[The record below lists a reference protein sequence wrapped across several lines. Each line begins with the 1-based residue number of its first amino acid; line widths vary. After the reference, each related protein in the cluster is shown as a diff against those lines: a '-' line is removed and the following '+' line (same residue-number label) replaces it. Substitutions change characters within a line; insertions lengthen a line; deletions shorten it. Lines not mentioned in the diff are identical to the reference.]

1 MRYTNKREMKIL
13 DVRNRN
19 KLIKCKK
26 KKNKKRKRE
35 CVKRVTNV
43 IKILIRNSISEES
56 KS

>member
-1 MRYTNKREMKIL
+1 MRYISKGEMKIL

-35 CVKRVTNV
+35 CVKSVTNV

>member
-26 KKNKKRKRE
+26 KTRKE
-35 CVKRVTNV
+35 KDY
-43 IKILIRNSISEES
+43 E
-56 KS
+56 

>member
-1 MRYTNKREMKIL
+1 MKIL

-35 CVKRVTNV
+35 CVKSVTNV

>member
-26 KKNKKRKRE
+26 KQKTRKE
-35 CVKRVTNV
+35 KDNV
-43 IKILIRNSISEES
+43 
-56 KS
+56 

>member
-26 KKNKKRKRE
+26 KKIEKKKIMNKKYY
-35 CVKRVTNV
+35 
-43 IKILIRNSISEES
+43 
-56 KS
+56 

>member
-26 KKNKKRKRE
+26 KTTKEKDNE
-35 CVKRVTNV
+35 
-43 IKILIRNSISEES
+43 
-56 KS
+56 

>member
-26 KKNKKRKRE
+26 KKKQEKKKIMNKKYY
-35 CVKRVTNV
+35 
-43 IKILIRNSISEES
+43 
-56 KS
+56 

>member
-26 KKNKKRKRE
+26 QKQEKKKIINSI
-35 CVKRVTNV
+35 TNV
-43 IKILIRNSISEES
+43 IKVLIRNSISEDS